1 MPDEQLVAVARL
13 RYDGVLPEMLLPAD
27 LSKLSSGAAPTKET
41 KPLMTVLEVAAV
53 LNTSKAAI
61 YAMKARK
68 KLPGVTKVGRRVLF
82 RRDALI
88 RWLAEGEPRR

>member
-13 RYDGVLPEMLLPAD
+13 RYEGILPDTQLPAD
-27 LSKLSSGAAPTKET
+27 PGKSNTATPRLET
-41 KPLMTVLEVAAV
+41 KPLMAVPEVAAL
-53 LNTSKAAI
+53 LNTTEAAV

-82 RRDALI
+82 RRDALL
-88 RWLAEGEPRR
+88 RWLAEGEPHR